1 MKSALFV
8 CLLLGILTTSAAAQT
23 KLQRGTII
31 RMQMAECLSAEHG
44 FMAAVSGASHTSS
57 EGVCP
62 EYVLVAERVVFV
74 IVGRSSTTLV
84 PLAETTRFR
93 LQKNE
98 LLIRIDD
105 AKKESR
111 FAIREMV
118 LRSEWDRVHPHTMEA
133 IDSGSSPHRIDSAV
147 LVGQEQ

>member
-1 MKSALFV
+1 MKRALLA
-8 CLLLGILTTSAAAQT
+8 CMLLGIFTIPVIAQS
-23 KLQRGTII
+23 KVQRGTII

-44 FMAAVSGASHTSS
+44 FMAALSGASHTSS

-62 EYVLVAERVVFV
+62 EYVLVADKVVFV
-74 IVGRSSTTLV
+74 IVGRSSTALV
-84 PLAETTRFR
+84 PLAETTKFRF
-93 LQKNE
+93 QNNE

-105 AKKESR
+105 ARKESR

-118 LRSEWDRVHPHTMEA
+118 LRSEWDRAHPHTMEA